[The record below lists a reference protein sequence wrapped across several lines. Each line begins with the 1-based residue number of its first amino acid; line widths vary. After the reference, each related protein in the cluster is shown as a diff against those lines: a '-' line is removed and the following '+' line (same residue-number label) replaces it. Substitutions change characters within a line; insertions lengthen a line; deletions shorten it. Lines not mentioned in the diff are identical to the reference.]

1 MFIQKFDSNMHAI
14 DTFVPRF
21 TIVFRGTCIVFTPNL
36 IFEVL
41 HVPKVDHPNYPS
53 HPHLFSISRDELAL
67 LFGEKTMLWGGTLNF
82 TTTEFTKGP

>member
-1 MFIQKFDSNMHAI
+1 MHAI
-14 DTFVPRF
+14 DTFVPWF
-21 TIVFRGTCIVFTPNL
+21 TIVFHGTCIVITLNL

-53 HPHLFSISRDELAL
+53 HPRLFSNSRDELAL

-82 TTTEFTKGP
+82 STTKFTKGP